1 MSPKYSLNKFTECA
15 ENSCIDQEGISR
27 FFFDRSDY
35 ALLGL
40 VNEVYTK
47 HSDSEQKK
55 LLAPFLHPHGIKEI
69 AAPRALRIAYSV
81 TQLLGS
87 LKTGQAGDRINA
99 LNSLKDEVLSTS
111 YGPLRINTARVLV
124 EIMKTLVRSRGDC
137 CRQLML
143 ARDFADVS
151 SGKPRIVRA
160 QLKKYHLLEMPEEWN
175 QVTFDEHVHD
185 VNTTGRKSPTHLI
198 LDAWI
203 KGIRSLTVV
212 YYNHVSGQ
220 AVEELLRAASIMGIK
235 VKIGI
240 EFAVRF
246 RGKQIRMIWVPRG
259 FSGPQ
264 GFLDFL
270 KAPRVIDL
278 MDKGRNVSKLNQ
290 SYILK
295 LLESFN
301 NNHLGQVNE
310 KFGINMGR
318 LKESAFLSS
327 VGQGQASIHHLG
339 RYIQECIAVSAGA
352 GIDHDYSLQPVGA
365 GNFGADQKFKSSFS
379 IPDIYDI
386 IEDYLRPSKN
396 HELKNFGD
404 DEELPELLALSP
416 HELLSKLKS
425 IHSNSNMTLNL
436 CDLRVEDVI
445 ELLYDCKGNI
455 THLELLNLKNQV
467 LGREFDKEKIIHLQ
481 AAINTGNV
489 IKLKK
494 YLSRMLERTPDKDSL
509 DKNRQDKLIEIL
521 CDIQDFQSFYKDRP
535 LKSCIGSDSTGRSRR
550 LYGMGLVLAESL
562 PARAQKE
569 LRRLENNSHTT
580 VGIGLKSFARY
591 TYIPAPRTGPLWNRL
606 NQYLGS
612 IPFIKRLTFHKTTD
626 WEIKEYFPATGEK
639 NNIYTMGGIPDSASR
654 TSPRQAGQKRN
665 SRTSI
670 PPKYINTKIKIAAK
684 ITLGFIPAFLT
695 FFLSKDWWL
704 LAYFGAVI
712 WFAITG
718 IRNVIQSVLGC
729 GGINRPSLVRWNSY
743 VSWDRLAD
751 SLMYT
756 GFSVPLLDFL
766 IKTMFLDQSLSMTVS
781 SNPVIVY
788 TVISLVNGIYLSSH
802 NFFRGLP
809 RAAII
814 GNFFRSILA
823 IPLALAFNWM
833 AGGALALMG
842 VLAVDIILQQWAAII
857 SKLASDTVA
866 GIIEGLADRAQF
878 VRRRIF
884 DYKSKFNHLFNTYA
898 QLELLFPLDD
908 VLCLLESTKNLIQTI
923 EYEKRDMVNIIIVN
937 ALDLMY
943 FWMYQPRARS
953 VHKQLFRRMTREER
967 KVILLSQHVLFREK
981 QISRLILDGLVG
993 KNFSKALSFYLDQW
1007 KAYLEELEYMA
1018 EKCPPVKDNGNTE
1031 SLMDDF
1037 YKPSDDYWKKAGL

>member
-1 MSPKYSLNKFTECA
+1 MFPKYSLNKFTECV

-47 HSDSEQKK
+47 YSDSEQKK
-55 LLAPFLHPHGIKEI
+55 ILTPFLHPHGIKEI

-87 LKTGQAGDRINA
+87 LKTGQAGDRISA
-99 LNSLKDEVLSTS
+99 LNSLKNEVFSTS

-124 EIMKTLVRSRGDC
+124 EIMKNLVRSRGDC

-175 QVTFDEHVHD
+175 QVSFDEHVHD

-198 LDAWI
+198 MDAWI

-212 YYNHVSGQ
+212 YYNHVSGE
-220 AVEELLRAASIMGIK
+220 AAEELLRAASIMGIK

-240 EFAVRF
+240 EYIVRF
-246 RGKQIRMIWVPRG
+246 RGKQVRMIWVPRG
-259 FSGPQ
+259 FSGPN
-264 GFLDFL
+264 GFLEFL
-270 KAPRVIDL
+270 KAPRIIDF
-278 MDKGRNVSKLNQ
+278 MDKGRHVSKLNQ
-290 SYILK
+290 SYVLK

-301 NNHLGQVNE
+301 NNHLDQVNE
-310 KFGINMGR
+310 KFGIKMER
-318 LKESAFLSS
+318 LRESAFISS
-327 VGQGQASIHHLG
+327 VGPGQASIHHLG
-339 RYIQECIAVSAGA
+339 RYIQECIAISAGA
-352 GIDHDYSLQPVGA
+352 GIDRDYGLQPVGA
-365 GNFGADQKFKSSFS
+365 DNFGADQKFKSNFS

-396 HELKNFGD
+396 PELKNFGD
-404 DEELPELLALSP
+404 GDELPELLTLSP
-416 HELLSKLKS
+416 HELVSRLKS
-425 IHSNSNMTLNL
+425 LHSNSDMTLNL

-445 ELLYDCKGNI
+445 ELLYDCRGNI

-467 LGREFDKEKIIHLQ
+467 LGREFDKEKIINLQ
-481 AAINTGNV
+481 AAINAGNV

-494 YLSRMLERTPDKDSL
+494 YLSRMLENTPDRDNP
-509 DKNRQDKLIEIL
+509 DKERQDKLIEIL
-521 CDIQDFQSFYKDRP
+521 CDIQDLQGFYKDRP

-550 LYGMGLVLAESL
+550 LYGMGLVLTESL

-569 LRRLENNSHTT
+569 LLRLENSSHTN
-580 VGIGLKSFARY
+580 VEVGLKSFARN
-591 TYIPAPRTGPLWNRL
+591 TYIPVSRTGPFLNWL
-606 NQYLGS
+606 NQKLS
-612 IPFIKRLTFHKTTD
+612 STPLIKRFTFRKETD
-626 WEIKEYFPATGEK
+626 WKIKEYFPATGK
-639 NNIYTMGGIPDSASR
+639 KSNVYTMGGIPDNTSR
-654 TSPRQAGQKRN
+654 TSSHQANQGHN
-665 SRTSI
+665 SRPSI
-670 PPKYINTKIKIAAK
+670 SPKYLNTKIKIAAK
-684 ITLGFIPAFLT
+684 ISLGFIPAFLT
-695 FFLSKDWWL
+695 FFMSQDWWL

-718 IRNVIQSVLGC
+718 IRNIIQSVLGC
-729 GGINRPSLVRWNSY
+729 GGINRPSLVKWNNY

-766 IKTMFLDQSLSMTVS
+766 IKTMFLDQSLDMTVS

-788 TVISLVNGIYLSSH
+788 TVISLVNGVYLSSH

-878 VRRRIF
+878 VRRRIL

-908 VLCLLESTKNLIQTI
+908 VLCLLESTKNLMQTI
-923 EYEKRDMVNIIIVN
+923 EHEKRDMVNIIIVN

-953 VHKQLFRRMTREER
+953 VHKQIFRRMTREER
-967 KVILLSQHVLFREK
+967 KVILLSQHVLFRER

-993 KNFSKALSFYLDQW
+993 KNFSKALSFYLDHW
-1007 KAYLEELEYMA
+1007 KEYLEELEYMA
-1018 EKCPPVKDNGNTE
+1018 EKCPPVKDNGNTG
-1031 SLMDDF
+1031 SLMDDL
-1037 YKPSDDYWKKAGL
+1037 YKPSDDYWEKSGL